1 MVRRSVGAKARA
13 TGGPWPDESVAV
25 LQRRRE
31 ERLVHQHR
39 RAGHHFRNLRLRA
52 KMWTEM
58 KTQRM
63 A

>member
-1 MVRRSVGAKARA
+1 VGTEGKA
-13 TGGPWPDESVAV
+13 TGGPWLDESVAV

-31 ERLVHQHR
+31 ERLVHQDR
-39 RAGHHFRNLRLRA
+39 RAGYHFLNLRSRA
-52 KMWTEM
+52 KMWTETGTKM